1 MRKIAKKMTKRRGF
15 TLIEI
20 LLVLAI
26 MVMFISI
33 IFSTFYL
40 VNASHA
46 NVVVINDA
54 RDFAALNME
63 AISKLVVNAEY
74 VVLSSDSNTN
84 KIGYTNIYYNID
96 AGPTYND
103 LYIKNTG
110 VVGSPV
116 FSYADYK
123 VSGGGN
129 KWRIQPTF
137 TPSGTMLTIKLEVFD
152 NASGSA
158 TPYYTLTRT
167 VLLPNVL
174 KSSQFTVTSAP
185 SSVITF

>member
-1 MRKIAKKMTKRRGF
+1 MCKITKSMTKRRGF

-26 MVMFISI
+26 MMMFVGIV
-33 IFSTFYL
+33 FSTFYL
-40 VNASHA
+40 VNSSHA

-54 RDFAALNME
+54 KDFAALNME
-63 AISKLVVNAEY
+63 AISKLVVNAEF
-74 VVLSSDSNTN
+74 VELSDENSINDD
-84 KIGYTNIYYNID
+84 YTNIYYIGN
-96 AGPTYND
+96 A
-103 LYIKNTG
+103 LYRKSTEIGDN
-110 VVGSPV
+110 SLV

-137 TPSGTMLTIKLEVFD
+137 TVSGTMLNIKLEVYD
-152 NASGSA
+152 NASVS
-158 TPYYTLTRT
+158 TLPYYTLTRT

-174 KSSQFTVTSAP
+174 KSDQFTEISG
-185 SSVITF
+185 SSVIKFKDKF